1 MCLMH
6 HATTLG
12 STGILMSIVI
22 DIFVF
27 SDTSVHFTFLI
38 FPPVELFVYDCG
50 VMLFVV
56 NH

>member
-27 SDTSVHFTFLI
+27 SDTSVHFTSLI